1 MKSKKLSAAP
11 MFFVMGVTALFVCG
25 AVYYYMQSPH
35 FPPTDSRPEEKMQVP
50 VATPPQQ
57 EKTLEKKEEP
67 QPVAFQSL
75 TEFYAKRMEKRDLTL
90 QGKSPESLKFK
101 EVGKVKTAC
110 VEDEGP
116 CGWNIFI
123 LTKEAFTSGN
133 HTFYLAQQGGA
144 GYDYFGPFTGD
155 LKRLVAESKIINSLN
170 P

>member
-1 MKSKKLSAAP
+1 MKTKKLSAKP

-35 FPPTDSRPEEKMQVP
+35 FGTTDSRREEKVQVP
-50 VATPPQQ
+50 VIATPPQQ
-57 EKTLEKKEEP
+57 GKTVEKKAEP

-75 TEFYAKRMEKRDLTL
+75 SEVYAKRMEKRDTTL
-90 QGKSPESLKFK
+90 RGTPESLKFK

-116 CGWNIFI
+116 CGWDILL
-123 LTKEAFTSGN
+123 LTKEAVTAGN
-133 HTFYLAQQGGA
+133 HTFYLGVAGGA